1 MRRQLR
7 LKQASRTAGEHTG
20 LSHLRRQH
28 ALSLLDDLFLS
39 FPDSFM
45 HTHKNH
51 TLLCFMS
58 DVKVYLCVIE
68 TYRKNLID
76 RILISTVDG
85 YILSGA
91 LRVAF

>member
-1 MRRQLR
+1 
-7 LKQASRTAGEHTG
+7 
-20 LSHLRRQH
+20 
-28 ALSLLDDLFLS
+28 
-39 FPDSFM
+39 M

-58 DVKVYLCVIE
+58 DVKVNLCVIE

-76 RILISTVDG
+76 RISISTVDG